1 MQVIKETS
9 VPANSTVEN
18 ILSGSIYEFPP
29 WNCKVDFGLSGSA
42 TGLVATV
49 TSGSDVLQEEGPV
62 PPTNR
67 FPQAQDDFTLTDLIG
82 AGERIVLRVRNTTG
96 GALTLFSTTRLT
108 PI

>member
-1 MQVIKETS
+1 MQVIKQIS
-9 VPANSTVEN
+9 VAANTTVDN
-18 ILSGSIYEFPP
+18 VLSGSVYEFPAF
-29 WNCKVDFGLSGSA
+29 NAKVDFGLSGSA

-67 FPQAQDDFTLTDLIG
+67 FPQADQDFTLTDLVG
-82 AGERIVLRVRNTTG
+82 GGERLVIRVRNTTA